1 MTSSTFLTVICVS
14 LALPC
19 GCHGPRDAPEPPG
32 AANAPSPGAV
42 THERAQPSPPPAR
55 PSDPDPLAP
64 NVQAVVHSQIQPGA
78 TQCFEKGLKA
88 APAQAGTVVLT
99 VNVNGAGKVSSVS
112 AGADGALSVET
123 VECIQWVAKRADFD
137 PPGGDD
143 AGTAYRV
150 LLTFP

>member
-1 MTSSTFLTVICVS
+1 MNFGPCIFTTFVA

-32 AANAPSPGAV
+32 GANAPSPGAV
-42 THERAQPSPPPAR
+42 NPAHAQPAPPPR
-55 PSDPDPLAP
+55 PSDPEPLAP
-64 NVQAVVHSQIQPGA
+64 SVQAVVHSQIQPGA
-78 TQCFEKGLKA
+78 THCFETGLKA

-137 PPGGDD
+137 APGADD